1 MLIEPLISV
10 VLPTYNHGEFI
21 GKAIQS
27 VLSQKYQNFE
37 IIVIDNNS
45 VDETWKV
52 ISGFN
57 DDRIKYYL
65 IDNNGVIAKSRNL
78 GVIHSKGEWI
88 SFLDSD
94 DIWYCDKLYDFIKL
108 ISEGNSSQV
117 FVHNEYLHYLGSGK
131 KRVISCGPYTKDFY
145 HDMLLYGNRVSTSAV
160 MVNRAFLMNNG
171 LLFNE
176 SKEFISVEDYD
187 LWLRIA
193 NLGGKYYFLEKPL
206 GEYIIHDNNTSSNA
220 LRSIQ
225 NLTSLLKYH
234 VYQVQDFEVDKEVLW
249 KRVKVKID
257 LMEFRYK
264 FGNRDYYNSLID
276 FIKIFSNLKHVFSFL
291 IGKLRINLQ

>member
-1 MLIEPLISV
+1 MLIKPLISV

-27 VLSQKYQNFE
+27 VLSQTYQNFE

-45 VDETWKV
+45 VDETYKV

-65 IDNNGVIAKSRNL
+65 IDNDGIIAKSRNW
-78 GVIHSKGEWI
+78 GIIQSKGEWI

-94 DIWYCDKLYDFIKL
+94 DIWYYDKLYDFVTL

-117 FVHNEYLHYLGSGK
+117 FVHNEYLHHLASGK
-131 KRVISCGPYTKDFY
+131 KKIISCGPYTREFY
-145 HDMLLYGNRVSTSAV
+145 KDMLIYGNRVSTSAV
-160 MVNRAFLMNNG
+160 MVNRSFLMKNE

-193 NLGGKYYFLEKPL
+193 NLGGKYFFLEKPL
-206 GEYIIHDNNTSSNA
+206 GEYIIHDNNTSSNT

-225 NLTSLLKYH
+225 NLTLVLKYH
-234 VYQVQDFEVDKEVLW
+234 VYQLQDFEVDKDLLW
-249 KRVKVKID
+249 RRVKVKID

-264 FGNRDYYNSLID
+264 FENRDYPNLLID
-276 FIKIFSNLKHVFSFL
+276 LVTIFSNILNIFSFL
-291 IGKLRINLQ
+291 MGKLRIYLQ

>member
-1 MLIEPLISV
+1 MVIKPLISV

-27 VLSQKYQNFE
+27 VLSQTYQNFE

-45 VDETWKV
+45 VDETYKV

-65 IDNNGVIAKSRNL
+65 IDNDGIIAKSRNL
-78 GVIHSKGEWI
+78 GIIQSKGEWI

-94 DIWYCDKLYDFIKL
+94 DIWYYDKLYDFVTL

-117 FVHNEYLHYLGSGK
+117 FVHNEYLHHLGSGK
-131 KRVISCGPYTKDFY
+131 KKIISCGPYTREFY
-145 HDMLLYGNRVSTSAV
+145 KDMLIYGNRVSTSAV
-160 MVNRAFLMNNG
+160 MVNRSFLMKNE

-193 NLGGKYYFLEKPL
+193 NLGGKYFFLEKPL
-206 GEYIIHDNNTSSNA
+206 GEYIIHDNNTSSNT

-225 NLTSLLKYH
+225 NLTLVLKYH
-234 VYQVQDFEVDKEVLW
+234 VYQLQDFEVDKDLLW
-249 KRVKVKID
+249 RRVKVKIE

-264 FGNRDYYNSLID
+264 FENRDYPNLLID
-276 FIKIFSNLKHVFSFL
+276 LVTLFSNILNIFSFL
-291 IGKLRINLQ
+291 MGKLRIYLQ